1 MGYVNWVCHADTR
14 RDTMDNLRL
23 TLTVN
28 EAAKML
34 GISRGLAYEM
44 VKMGKIP
51 SVHFGKRV
59 LIPRSALAKLLEDPE
74 PLNPTP
80 AGK

>member
-1 MGYVNWVCHADTR
+1 
-14 RDTMDNLRL
+14 
-23 TLTVN
+23 
-28 EAAKML
+28 
-34 GISRGLAYEM
+34 M